1 MFNVVVDLTNPKAC
15 DAFVIANHGDTV
27 VGTEAEVRGLYEV
40 LKNYFEPKED
50 CGCGGCEDAIAE
62 CMVENNP
69 NDELVE
75 LEEFIGAV
83 YRLIEEYR
91 RAEDEMQ

>member
-1 MFNVVVDLTNPKAC
+1 MFNVVVDLTNLKAC

-27 VGTEAEVRGLYEV
+27 VGTEEEVRGLYEV

-50 CGCGGCEDAIAE
+50 CGCGGCAITIAE
-62 CMVENNP
+62 CVAESAA

-83 YRLIEEYR
+83 YRLIEEQR
-91 RAEDEMQ
+91 GACGEM